1 MEVYKMRYK
10 GYRVNEPIKTK
21 FYICNCVYGHQNCQC
36 DGKGNKKMKYRKC
49 IECGQHLQVFNSE
62 KCEECQ

>member
-10 GYRVNEPIKTK
+10 GYRINEPIKTK

-36 DGKGNKKMKYRKC
+36 DGKGNKKTK
-49 IECGQHLQVFNSE
+49 E
-62 KCEECQ
+62 KK